1 MHGCLNGLHD
11 LLQGQKT
18 HIVLS
23 SNDDAMPK
31 YKGQT
36 LLKMY
41 ATMTKFEAKDFTWLG
56 EKSKKTSQNKL
67 KYPHDALIEKDN
79 KKATLT
85 S

>member
-31 YKGQT
+31 YKG
-36 LLKMY
+36 
-41 ATMTKFEAKDFTWLG
+41 
-56 EKSKKTSQNKL
+56 
-67 KYPHDALIEKDN
+67 
-79 KKATLT
+79 
-85 S
+85 